1 MTLGVICA
9 LGFVFAWAMGAD
21 LRRLA
26 ELHLRASWLVFI
38 ALAFQLVAFVRIS
51 GIGVRGSLEVPFHLA
66 SYAIL
71 ILFAAANA
79 RVRGFGLATLG
90 LLSNAIVI
98 VANGG
103 RMPVPLRAWESTG
116 GRAGEI
122 LGAGHY
128 NNNVVATGTTHLRFL
143 ADVFPLPHGLPLAN
157 TFSIGDLLLLAGAT
171 LFVYC
176 TCTDGRER
184 NLRAALRPLAVPG
197 FRRLL
202 FGRAVSKCGDWLDA
216 GGHDHVDLRAHALDG
231 LRQPPPAR
239 PDRRCDRRRV
249 RERPDARPV
258 PADARPGG
266 GRARPGGMRRGDDRR
281 RGGRPRDAAPPARL
295 RLLVRRRGDRP
306 DSIEPRPRP
315 ASPEPRPSPMRS
327 TRSPEA
333 SSCASARSSAGLR
346 PPGSASGRRSGS
358 TSRRLRRSR
367 RLRAPAGTTGGGAP
381 SIATAE
387 PRLLGRRDVARAI
400 LRSRLLVCLVGSFV
414 LATLAMGVLN
424 ASLAEFLASVPGSG
438 GYGVGIAAIAG
449 GLVCGEFLTGFLREA
464 SVVRRAPAI
473 AFGLSA
479 VFLAL
484 ASRTTAPTTVL
495 LLLFLLG
502 ASDGVTETA
511 YDTLVQGEVAL
522 DVRAG
527 VFALAGEV
535 QQGGM
540 VVGLALAPVL
550 AGSSSSAPLRL
561 AAVAT
566 ACGAFMAVGMTVHGP
581 RLSALPTAAH
591 RHVADTPGGRGTVLR
606 LRVQRDGRLSPKE
619 PR

>member
-38 ALAFQLVAFVRIS
+38 ALALQLVAFVRIS

-116 GRAGEI
+116 GRAGE
-122 LGAGHY
+122 LLRAGHY
-128 NNNVVATGTTHLRFL
+128 NNNVVATGATHLRFL

-157 TFSIGDLLLLAGAT
+157 TFSVGDLLLLAGAT

-184 NLRAALRPLAVPG
+184 NLRGALRPLAVPG

-202 FGRAVSKCGDWLDA
+202 FGRAVSKCGDWLTLAATITWTFERTHSTVYVSLLLLARIGAAIA
-216 GGHDHVDLRAHALDG
+216 GAFASAPMLD
-231 LRQPPPAR
+231 RYPR
-239 PDRRCDRRRV
+239 TRV
-249 RERPDARPV
+249 L
-258 PADARPGG
+258 
-266 GRARPGGMRRGDDRR
+266 
-281 RGGRPRDAAPPARL
+281 AAVE
-295 RLLVRRRGDRP
+295 LVRAGCVATMIAVAAAGHVALLLP
-306 DSIEPRPRP
+306 LVF
-315 ASPEPRPSPMRS
+315 
-327 TRSPEA
+327 A
-333 SSCASARSSAGLR
+333 SSFVAAATDPTASSLVPDLLPQNLVHRANALHAVSRSLVMCVGALVGGLATSWLGIR
-346 PPGSASGRRSGS
+346 TALGFDVATFCVAVAVYVRLPGPPVVVPR
-358 TSRRLRRSR
+358 T
-367 RLRAPAGTTGGGAP
+367 
-381 SIATAE
+381 IATAE
-387 PRLLGRRDVARAI
+387 PRLPDRRDVARAI

-511 YDTLVQGEVAL
+511 YDTLVQGEVAS

-527 VFALAGEV
+527 VFALAGAV

-566 ACGAFMAVGMTVHGP
+566 AFGAFMAVGMTVHGP
-581 RLSALPTAAH
+581 RLSALLTAAH
-591 RHVADTPGGRGTVLR
+591 RHVADTPEG
-606 LRVQRDGRLSPKE
+606 
-619 PR
+619 